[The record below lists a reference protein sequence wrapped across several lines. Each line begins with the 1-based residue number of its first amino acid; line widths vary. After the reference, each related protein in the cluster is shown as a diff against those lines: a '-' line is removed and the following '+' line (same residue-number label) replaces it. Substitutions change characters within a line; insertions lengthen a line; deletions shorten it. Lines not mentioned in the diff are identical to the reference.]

1 MQKLFTKEF
10 RPGEKWSGLIGKN
23 KYIHF
28 KALGDNANVSILLY
42 NMQRHVFKNGFVGEQ
57 VERLEYHANFGP
69 EVRELL
75 AFLWQGLDRK
85 SVV

>member
-42 NMQRHVFKNGFVGEQ
+42 NMRRSEEPRVGKEC
-57 VERLEYHANFGP
+57 RSRWSPYH
-69 EVRELL
+69 
-75 AFLWQGLDRK
+75 
-85 SVV
+85 